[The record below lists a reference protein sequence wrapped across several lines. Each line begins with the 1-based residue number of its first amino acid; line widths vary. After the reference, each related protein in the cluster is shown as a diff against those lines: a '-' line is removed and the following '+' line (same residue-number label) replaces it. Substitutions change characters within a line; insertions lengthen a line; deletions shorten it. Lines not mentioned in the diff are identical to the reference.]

1 MFNFDR
7 VIEEA
12 NKERLYGKKP
22 PVPEELQEKYVV
34 DPYEK
39 MAMAKRLPN
48 NKEIMDKIN
57 EIIKYL
63 QWLDK

>member
-1 MFNFDR
+1 MFNLDKI
-7 VIEEA
+7 IEES

-22 PVPEELQEKYVV
+22 SVPEELEEVFII
-34 DPYEK
+34 DPNER
-39 MAMAKRLPN
+39 MAMGKRLPN

>member
-1 MFNFDR
+1 MFDLDK
-7 VIEEA
+7 IITEA
-12 NKERLYGKKP
+12 NKEMLYGKKP
-22 PVPEELQEKYVV
+22 PVPEELQEKYII

-39 MAMAKRLPN
+39 MAMGKRLPN